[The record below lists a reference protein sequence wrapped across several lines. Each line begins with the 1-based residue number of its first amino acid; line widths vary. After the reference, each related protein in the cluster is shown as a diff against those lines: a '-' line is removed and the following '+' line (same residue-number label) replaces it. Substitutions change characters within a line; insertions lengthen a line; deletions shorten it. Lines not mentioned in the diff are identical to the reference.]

1 MLRELGFILNFKED
15 SMSRLALI
23 IVGQPSLRNALR
35 AKQLEP
41 IDQRIQIRFQ
51 MRRLRLYTTSATE
64 TQEKSTYYYVTTKG

>member
-35 AKQLEP
+35 AKQLEA
-41 IDQRIQIRFQ
+41 IDQRIQMRFQ

-64 TQEKSTYYYVTTKG
+64 TQEKSTYYYVAKG